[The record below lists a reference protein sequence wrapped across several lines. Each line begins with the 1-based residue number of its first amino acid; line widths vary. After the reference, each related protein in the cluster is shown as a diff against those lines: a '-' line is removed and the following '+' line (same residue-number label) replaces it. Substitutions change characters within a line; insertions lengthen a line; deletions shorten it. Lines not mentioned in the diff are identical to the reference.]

1 MTKFFKI
8 PAVENSNNIGCLR
21 VETSVQNFVKTLGVE
36 INTYSSLLIPLLI
49 DKLPEDLRLRIATG
63 GALQRCSWEKVFW
76 KYAAKLQGSTHA

>member
-49 DKLPEDLRLRIATG
+49 DQLPEDLRLRIATG
-63 GALQRCSWEKVFW
+63 GALQRCS
-76 KYAAKLQGSTHA
+76 

>member
-49 DKLPEDLRLRIATG
+49 DKFPEDLRLRIATG
-63 GALQRCSWEKVFW
+63 GALQRCS
-76 KYAAKLQGSTHA
+76 